1 MKEKDLGKDNINK
14 LLISFA
20 IPCIISMLIN
30 SIYNIVDQIFIG
42 QGVGYL
48 GNAATNVI
56 FPIVII
62 CTGLAGLIG
71 NGLAANL
78 SLRLGE
84 NNKEEAKRS
93 IGAGVILLIIIS
105 LLVCLLGEIF
115 LPSLIQFFGCTES
128 VYDYAMSYGRIIL
141 IGAPFMIIYSGLAS
155 FIRADG
161 SPKYSM
167 FCLLSGAII
176 NIILDP
182 IFIFG
187 FDMGV
192 VGGAIATIIGQIVSC
207 IIAFIYLLKIKSVKM
222 ERKDYRLNNS
232 LKRTLSYGM
241 ASFIIQMTVLAL
253 FIVMNNVMTKYG
265 ATTKFGSDIPLSVY
279 GVISKLINVYVS
291 VILGLACGAQPIIG
305 FNYGAGNIKR
315 VKETINKV
323 LKVGLIIGIIFN
335 IGFVFFPKTLVS
347 LFGSSDNALY
357 MEFAVD
363 CCRIFLLVSALNF
376 LEMCSSII
384 IQSLGNAKKSTAVSF
399 IRQIILFIPLC
410 LILVQF
416 FGLYGA
422 LYAAPIADTITFIIV
437 IFILRT
443 EYNKLSQKK
452 VFVDEKEEVVVAN
465 TKLKNKIIITI
476 NREYGSGGRY
486 IGQLLGKELGLPCYD
501 KNLIDLVAKDSSLS
515 VDYITEHEQTKKN
528 YNGLS
533 NSYNLD
539 DELFISEKKVIEDLA
554 KKDSCII
561 IGRCADYILKE
572 KSNILKVF
580 IYANEE
586 SKVNRAVKYY
596 GLKKKE
602 AKKEIEKIN
611 KDRKKHYKYY
621 TDQDWN
627 DLGNYDVCLNSAMG
641 IENCVAALKELIKN
655 KDNC

>member
-1 MKEKDLGKDNINK
+1 MKQKDLGYDNINK
-14 LLISFA
+14 LLISFS

-93 IGAGVILLIIIS
+93 IGSGVILLIIVS
-105 LLVCLLGEIF
+105 LIVCILGEIF
-115 LPSLIQFFGCTES
+115 LPNLIQFFGCTES
-128 VYDYAMSYGRIIL
+128 VYDYAMSYGRVIL

-192 VGGAIATIIGQIVSC
+192 VGGAIATVIGQIISC
-207 IIAFIYLLKIKSVKM
+207 IIALVYLRKIKSVKM
-222 ERKDYRLNNS
+222 ERKDYHLNNS
-232 LKRTLSYGM
+232 LKRTISYGM

-265 ATTKFGSDIPLSVY
+265 AETKFGADIPLSVY

-315 VKETINKV
+315 VKETIKKV
-323 LKVGLIIGIIFN
+323 LKIGFIIGIIFN
-335 IGFVFFPKTLVS
+335 IGFVFFPRGLVS

-410 LILVQF
+410 LILVQI

-422 LYAAPIADTITFIIV
+422 LYAAPIADTITFVIV
-437 IFILRT
+437 IFILKS
-443 EYNKLSQKK
+443 EYNKLNKETK
-452 VFVDEKEEVVVAN
+452 NIKEESEEIVTN
-465 TKLKNKIIITI
+465 PNLKNRIIITI

-486 IGQLLGKELGLPCYD
+486 IGNLLGKELGIRCYD
-501 KNLIDLVAKDSSLS
+501 KNLIDLVAKDSNLS
-515 VDYITEHEQTKKN
+515 VDYIINHDQIKN
-528 YNGLS
+528 SYSGLN

-539 DELFISEKKVIEDLA
+539 DELFISEHKVILELA

-561 IGRCADYILKE
+561 IGRCADYILKDM
-572 KSNILKVF
+572 KNVLKVF
-580 IYANEE
+580 IYTDEKN
-586 SKVNRAVKYY
+586 KVNRAVKYY

-602 AKKEIEKIN
+602 AEKEIEKIN
-611 KDRKKHYKYY
+611 KARKKHYKYY
-621 TDQDWN
+621 TNQEWN
-627 DLGNYDVCLNSAMG
+627 DPSNYDICLNSNMG
-641 IENCVAALKELIKN
+641 IENCVAILKDLVKN
-655 KDNC
+655 KDN

>member
-1 MKEKDLGKDNINK
+1 MKQRDLEKDNINK

-84 NNKEEAKRS
+84 KNVEEAKRS
-93 IGAGVILLIIIS
+93 IGAGVILLIIVS
-105 LLVCLLGEIF
+105 LIVCLLGEIF
-115 LPSLIQFFGCTES
+115 LPNLIQFFGCTAN
-128 VYDYAMSYGRIIL
+128 VYDYAMSYGRVIL

-167 FCLLSGAII
+167 VCLLSGAII

-182 IFIFG
+182 VFIFG

-192 VGGAIATIIGQIVSC
+192 VGGALATVIGQIASC
-207 IIAFIYLLKIKSVKM
+207 IIAIAYLWKIKSVKM
-222 ERKDYRLNNS
+222 TKKDYRLNNS
-232 LKRTLSYGM
+232 LKRTLSYGI

-305 FNYGAGNIKR
+305 FNYGAGNTKR
-315 VKETINKV
+315 VKEIIKKV

-410 LILVQF
+410 LILVNI

-422 LYAAPIADTITFIIV
+422 LYAAPIADAITFIIV
-437 IFILRT
+437 IFILKS
-443 EYNKLSQKK
+443 EYNKLN
-452 VFVDEKEEVVVAN
+452 KEQIKEQTESKEVQIPSS
-465 TKLKNKIIITI
+465 LKNKIIITI

-486 IGQLLGKELGLPCYD
+486 IGKLLGDELGIKCYD
-501 KNLIDLVAKDSSLS
+501 KDLIDLVAKDSNLS
-515 VDYITEHEQTKKN
+515 VEYIMNHDQIKN
-528 YNGLS
+528 NYTNLN

-539 DELFISEKKVIEDLA
+539 DELFISENRIIKELA

-561 IGRCADYILKE
+561 VGRCSDYILKNE
-572 KSNILKVF
+572 KNVLKVF
-580 IYANEE
+580 IYADLT
-586 SKVNRAVKYY
+586 SKINRAVKYY

-602 AKKEIEKIN
+602 AQKTIEKIN
-611 KDRKKHYKYY
+611 KARRKHYKYY
-621 TDQDWN
+621 TNQEWDN
-627 DLGNYDVCLNSAMG
+627 PNHYDICLNSNIG
-641 IENCVAALKELIKN
+641 IENCVKILKELIKN
-655 KDNC
+655 KDN